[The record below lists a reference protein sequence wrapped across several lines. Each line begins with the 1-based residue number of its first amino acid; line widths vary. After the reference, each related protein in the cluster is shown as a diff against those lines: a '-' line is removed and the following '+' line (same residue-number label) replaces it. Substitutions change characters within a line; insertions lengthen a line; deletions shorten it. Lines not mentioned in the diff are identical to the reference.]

1 MELEKQQ
8 EEQQQK
14 LDGIKHR
21 NDQLRQEVEAA
32 IKRIEEKNR
41 QIEGINQDIINTK
54 DRKDQEEQK
63 KVNLEDETHKLRAQK
78 LQETQKIKEL
88 EQVIQKTKE
97 DKEIIMKDL
106 RN

>member
-41 QIEGINQDIINTK
+41 QIEGIHNDIITT
-54 DRKDQEEQK
+54 QENK
-63 KVNLEDETHKLRAQK
+63 S
-78 LQETQKIKEL
+78 
-88 EQVIQKTKE
+88 
-97 DKEIIMKDL
+97 
-106 RN
+106 